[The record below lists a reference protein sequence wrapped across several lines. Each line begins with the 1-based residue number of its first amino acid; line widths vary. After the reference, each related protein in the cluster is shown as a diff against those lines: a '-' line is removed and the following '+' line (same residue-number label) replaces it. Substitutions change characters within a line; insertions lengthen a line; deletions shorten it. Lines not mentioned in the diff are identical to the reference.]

1 MGISTQRSAHAGQD
15 PAAIACF
22 TLNQAGRDYVVGD
35 IHGCFTLL
43 ENVLRAVDF
52 NPRADRL
59 FSVGDLIDRGPESE
73 RALEFLHK
81 PWFHAILGNHERLM
95 LEADR
100 GTDNLLN
107 WLLNGG
113 GWAISVDETT
123 RSALKAAF
131 ADLPWALEVETP
143 HGLIGI
149 VHADVPEHM
158 SWPEFKFALIAGDK
172 TARETATWG
181 RSRAR
186 GSVTSGVAGISKV
199 ICGHSISWDFSTQT
213 VENVIFIDTGAYL
226 SAMEKQERAG
236 LTLLALDDLSSVSL
250 GHRA

>member
-1 MGISTQRSAHAGQD
+1 MQRPAHAGHN
-15 PAAIACF
+15 PAAIAYF
-22 TLNQAGRDYVVGD
+22 ALNHAGRDYVVGD

-43 ENVLRAVDF
+43 ENALRAINF
-52 NPRADRL
+52 NPDADRL

-73 RALEFLHK
+73 RALEFLRK

-107 WLLNGG
+107 WLFNGG
-113 GWAISVDETT
+113 DWAMSIDEPT
-123 RSALKAAF
+123 RTALKAAF

-158 SWPEFKFALIAGDK
+158 SWPEFKRALIVGDK

-181 RSRAR
+181 RNRAR
-186 GSVTSGVAGISKV
+186 GNVTSGVKGISNV
-199 ICGHSISWDFSTQT
+199 ICGHSILWDFSTQT
-213 VENVIFIDTGAYL
+213 VENVILIDTGAYL
-226 SAMEKQERAG
+226 SMMEKQDGAG
-236 LTLLALDDLSSVSL
+236 LTLLALDDLSSVMKS
-250 GHRA
+250 

>member
-1 MGISTQRSAHAGQD
+1 MPRPAHAGHD
-15 PAAIACF
+15 PEAIVCF
-22 TLNQAGRDYVVGD
+22 ALNHAGRDYVVGD

-43 ENVLRAVDF
+43 ENALQMVNFD
-52 NPRADRL
+52 PDTDRL

-73 RALEFLHK
+73 RALEFLRK

-95 LEADR
+95 LEADK

-107 WLLNGG
+107 WLFNGG
-113 GWAISVDETT
+113 GWAISIDGPT
-123 RSALKAAF
+123 RTALKAAF
-131 ADLPWALEVETP
+131 ADLPWALEIETP

-158 SWPEFKFALIAGDK
+158 SWPEFRHALITGDK

-181 RSRAR
+181 RARAR
-186 GSVTSGVAGISKV
+186 GSVTSGVVGISKV
-199 ICGHSISWDFSTQT
+199 VCGHSISWDFSTQT

-226 SAMEKQERAG
+226 SIVEKQERAG
-236 LTLLALDDLSSVSL
+236 ITLLALDDLSSVSL
-250 GHRA
+250 GHRN